1 MTEVKDRCRWVRLKY
16 GHDERARLGEQ
27 GAIYQ
32 GKWRVGRRGVRGLCL
47 SISWS
52 FDLEAGKAMSRNKC
66 LGHDILSMLGHCIL
80 AIWWQM
86 TEQRAWSH
94 LWSNSIDMKP
104 RASGSEHSR
113 KELKLNIAASL
124 FSSFLVNDSLG
135 RWTDCLLE
143 VLSLLFCGFCFLPRQ
158 HQHGSLALP
167 LALGMKAL
175 LLKVYLLSADY
186 RRG

>member
-1 MTEVKDRCRWVRLKY
+1 MTKVKDRCRWVRLKY

-32 GKWRVGRRGVRGLCL
+32 GKWGVGGRGVHGLCL

-124 FSSFLVNDSLG
+124 FFLFGEWQPGALDWLPPGGAFSPFL
-135 RWTDCLLE
+135 W
-143 VLSLLFCGFCFLPRQ
+143 VLFSA
-158 HQHGSLALP
+158 SA
-167 LALGMKAL
+167 AL
-175 LLKVYLLSADY
+175 LSRPSSCPWQESSPTESIPPLCRLQ